1 MIESR
6 VVATPFWRENMIVDC
21 FILGKLLACHFK
33 SRPLRRERRRRT
45 SIDTNPPTGARLFA
59 FKNASKAPVGPNMV
73 FQYTGSLSVYEMD
86 QNESCYMPFP
96 PISRPTSL
104 RVVAKL
110 TCVSRTRPAPVSLKN
125 DQ

>member
-1 MIESR
+1 MIQSP
-6 VVATPFWRENMIVDC
+6 VVAATFWRKNAIVDC
-21 FILGKLLACHFK
+21 FILGKLLAYHFK

-59 FKNASKAPVGPNMV
+59 FTNASKAPVGPYTV
-73 FQYTGSLSVYEMD
+73 FQYTGSLSVYITD
-86 QNESCYMPFP
+86 QNESCYIPFP
-96 PISRPTSL
+96 PISRPASL